1 MSIKELMTRELIPG
15 VDSIM
20 AGRCVGIVM
29 FAIGVFM
36 LALGALKIPR
46 MGLGAESLMIGWL
59 MLAVVGLQCLV
70 AGLLSSR
77 YQLETGCLITG
88 QVAWIFV
95 GGALFVGTVLGL
107 TQLEHIT
114 KPQLGLG
121 CLLGV
126 MLQMNCFTLGL
137 LWSKGTKTD
146 NLSDDE

>member
-1 MSIKELMTRELIPG
+1 
-15 VDSIM
+15 M
-20 AGRCVGIVM
+20 AGRRVGIVM

-46 MGLGAESLMIGWL
+46 MGLGAEGLMIGWL
-59 MLAVVGLQCLV
+59 VLAVVVLQCLV

-77 YQLETGCLITG
+77 YQLQTGYRITG
-88 QVAWIFV
+88 QMAWMFV
-95 GGALFVGTVLGL
+95 GGALFVGTVFGL

-126 MLQMNCFTLGL
+126 MLQMNCFILGL
-137 LWSKGTKTD
+137 LWPKESKTD
-146 NLSDDE
+146 NLSDGG